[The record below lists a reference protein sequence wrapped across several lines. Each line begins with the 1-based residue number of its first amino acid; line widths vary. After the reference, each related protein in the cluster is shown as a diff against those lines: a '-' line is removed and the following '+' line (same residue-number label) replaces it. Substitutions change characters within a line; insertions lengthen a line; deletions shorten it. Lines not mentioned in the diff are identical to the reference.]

1 MTETHLDQADFLR
14 HLRLNN
20 PFDDN
25 RVTRVESAPE
35 SVESIHRGAWDEL
48 LLQTQRAAAGVNSR
62 SVVITGPP
70 GIGKSHLLARYRQ
83 WVVAEKYPFVYL
95 LNLQSG
101 PRDIL
106 RSIVRATVQGLARDL
121 SRLPLHNRLYKLI
134 SAGVTEAI
142 RRYAPGEQLSVPR
155 AGRLYLRLVDEA
167 GLPRGAARVMWAFFE
182 DLHRLQLGQQ
192 PTVLHR
198 LALQWLSGDALDPED
213 ARQLHLFAA
222 VADDGVAA
230 STEELKEI
238 LQLLCHFAAFQS
250 RCLILAFDQ
259 VDTLSEDQVR
269 AWSAAVHALLD
280 NCHGLFVVCSG
291 VDSTLYQWTQRGW
304 VSKASWDDRIRQ
316 FSIALSG
323 IQADEAQE
331 LIRRRLQRSLAGFA
345 ECAVI
350 SDCCAGDPDFPLGG
364 EWLSAAFREADG
376 QPCIDLRPRDVIN
389 RAAGRWEECY
399 REAESRGIENW
410 LKVPGGI
417 HAGAVQGCAGE
428 LAVGELRGNSEA
440 AVLLERLQQI
450 EESRRTS
457 PESLPADP
465 GNLLG
470 LLKGLVERCLNLPE
484 SLRGELYPT
493 LMDCCEEVRGGAGGS
508 GGSGATTFQFIV
520 VHVEVA
526 TGRRR
531 RLGVAIPEKLN
542 ARSNQ
547 HLLRRILSQLN
558 ETAEVEHAVLITDA
572 RRELTLGGR
581 GQDHLASLCADPT
594 RFTLQQLLFEEYL
607 ALDALMQLLRS
618 VEAGGSQDPEMQMA
632 VHRAGCFTAIPVL
645 RQLLQL

>member
-1 MTETHLDQADFLR
+1 MTVSDLGPTDFLH

-25 RVTRVESAPE
+25 RVTRTESAPE

-48 LLQTQRAAAGVNSR
+48 LLQTQRAAVGVNSR

-83 WVVAEKYPFVYL
+83 WAAAEKYPFVYL

-106 RSIVRATVQGLARDL
+106 RSTVRAAVLGLARDL
-121 SRLPLHNRLYKLI
+121 TRLPLHNRLYKVI
-134 SAGVTEAI
+134 SAAVSESI
-142 RRYAPGEQLSVPR
+142 RRYAPGEQVSVAR
-155 AGRLYLRLVDEA
+155 ASRLYLRLVEEL

-182 DLHRLQLGQQ
+182 DLHRVQLGQQ
-192 PTVLHR
+192 PTSLHR

-213 ARQLHLFAA
+213 ARQLQLFAA
-222 VADDGVAA
+222 AAEDGVAA

-238 LQLLCHFAAFQS
+238 LQVLCRFAALQS

-269 AWSAAVHALLD
+269 AWSSAVHALLD
-280 NCHGLFVVCSG
+280 CCHGLFVVCSG
-291 VDSTLYQWTQRGW
+291 VDTTLYQWTQRGW

-316 FSIALSG
+316 FSISLSG
-323 IQADEAQE
+323 ILADEARE
-331 LIRRRLQRSLAGFA
+331 LIRRRLRRSLAGFA
-345 ECAVI
+345 DYAPVSQRCS
-350 SDCCAGDPDFPLGG
+350 SDSDFPLG
-364 EWLSAAFREADG
+364 ESWLSAELTESDG

-389 RAAGRWEECY
+389 RAAARWDQCY

-410 LKVPGGI
+410 LKEPGTLVS
-417 HAGAVQGCAGE
+417 APPKSAE
-428 LAVGELRGNSEA
+428 TPDPA
-440 AVLLERLQQI
+440 AVSLPELQLVERLQQFQ
-450 EESRRTS
+450 EARRNA

-470 LLKGLVERCLNLPE
+470 LLRGLVERCVNLSE

-508 GGSGATTFQFIV
+508 GSSGATTFHFLV
-520 VHVEVA
+520 VHVDAA
-526 TGRRR
+526 TGGRRR
-531 RLGVAIPEKLN
+531 IGVAIPEKTN
-542 ARSNQ
+542 ANSTQ
-547 HLLRRILSQLN
+547 HLLRRIQTQLN
-558 ETAEVEHAVLITDA
+558 ETAEVDHAVLITDA
-572 RRELTLGGR
+572 RAELQLGGR
-581 GQDHLASLCADPT
+581 GKDYLANLCADPT
-594 RFTLQQLLFEEYL
+594 RFTLQQLLFEEYS

-618 VEAGGSQDPEMQMA
+618 AEGGGGVDSELQFA
-632 VHRAGCFTAIPVL
+632 VHRAGCFTTIPIL
-645 RQLLQL
+645 RQLLQI